1 MKPIPIDVR
10 STSGPPV
17 ANFTHQP
24 NAIPNSSSN
33 TMNTPLNLSHD
44 WNFKTSPIPP
54 KRLEMVSRGEF
65 LKIVHCSLAPTY
77 LVDFMQPNLTG
88 GASEN
93 SVGTISSSVSGYS
106 SRDVPPTSFIHIDP
120 LNDDMIRFDPSWTS
134 CSTGLVTVQYRW
146 SCHYQYFGFLAPFPI
161 LSVSRSSINTQKS
174 ERRCMSFESDGRIQ

>member
-54 KRLEMVSRGEF
+54 KRLEMVSRGGF
-65 LKIVHCSLAPTY
+65 SKK
-77 LVDFMQPNLTG
+77 
-88 GASEN
+88 
-93 SVGTISSSVSGYS
+93 YS
-106 SRDVPPTSFIHIDP
+106 SFWLDERSIFRHVTNREPFWKPFRERLKVIIGCIFLPIILIRTS
-120 LNDDMIRFDPSWTS
+120 LNESRCTIAPNWALMMEPKSRFELTKD
-134 CSTGLVTVQYRW
+134 YRK
-146 SCHYQYFGFLAPFPI
+146 
-161 LSVSRSSINTQKS
+161 RSSYQNSKA
-174 ERRCMSFESDGRIQ
+174 ENL

>member
-54 KRLEMVSRGEF
+54 KRLEMVSRGMF

-77 LVDFMQPNLTG
+77 SVDFMQPNLTG

-120 LNDDMIRFDPSWTS
+120 LNDDMIRFDPS
-134 CSTGLVTVQYRW
+134 
-146 SCHYQYFGFLAPFPI
+146 
-161 LSVSRSSINTQKS
+161 
-174 ERRCMSFESDGRIQ
+174 